1 MRPRPLVRYN
11 WGCAAKRMMQPMTT
25 HITPQPITINS
36 GDLRLEGFLHMPPPS
51 DVSDDRGAPG
61 VVVCH
66 PHPRQGGNMRS
77 SVVIG
82 VADALVASGF
92 AVMRFN
98 FRGVGESEGAF
109 SWGSGETDDADAAL
123 DTLSLTEGVNGSRI
137 GIAGY
142 SFGAAVALQCAK
154 DSPLPQAVAAI
165 ACPSRYLQT
174 FSGQELLQP
183 KLFVQGDDDHN
194 FPAGQFRFLT
204 RRYADPKQTELVRG
218 ADHFFRGQEREVGR
232 IASDFFTEWLRR

>member
-1 MRPRPLVRYN
+1 
-11 WGCAAKRMMQPMTT
+11 MMQPMTT
-25 HITPQPITINS
+25 HITPQPITISS

-51 DVSDDRGAPG
+51 DVADDRGAPG

-66 PHPRQGGNMRS
+66 PHPRQGGNMHS

-123 DTLSLTEGVNGSRI
+123 DTLSLTDGVNGSRI

-154 DSPLPQAVAAI
+154 DSPLPQAVASLSPARPGTCRRS
-165 ACPSRYLQT
+165 AARSCCSPSC
-174 FSGQELLQP
+174 S
-183 KLFVQGDDDHN
+183 
-194 FPAGQFRFLT
+194 FRAMT
-204 RRYADPKQTELVRG
+204 TTTSRR
-218 ADHFFRGQEREVGR
+218 
-232 IASDFFTEWLRR
+232 ASSAS